1 MQGPPCDRLDYD
13 GANKLSLTLIDSKEN
28 ESKVYEMLAC
38 MLKDRSHYFHALL
51 SSGFAESKSRHV
63 TIDDVDIAAFDEA
76 LSYLQNPIQVR
87 TMTIRNA
94 IKVFPIYDRFDI
106 PAGLD
111 ICNRLFEE
119 FVVDLERSWDDGL
132 FLSVEGQLD
141 MAIEISLSC
150 SRRQLGCLDMWLDFF
165 TCILCDVDVE
175 RLILSELQIEALV
188 PLIRDYP
195 DKLMPPGLSH
205 VDNLETL
212 EPRVI
217 ARMIYREYQSIFA
230 KKALYSNRELVLES
244 KAADMTLRI
253 VYDPNGNILNGP
265 SCSSADSKDFENYHS
280 NKTKNFVH
288 EIASKDSTF
297 CQLIIH
303 IHHEEFGSLN
313 LEFEHTHFD
322 ESMFV
327 LPYSEWR
334 FLESDS
340 THKGCPRDFQL
351 TLKYI

>member
-1 MQGPPCDRLDYD
+1 MMEEPYNRRRSSCPSDDD
-13 GANKLSLTLIDSKEN
+13 NTDKLSLTLMDTNEN
-28 ESKVYEMLAC
+28 ESRVFEMNAC

-51 SSGFAESKSRHV
+51 SSAFAESDSGQVVVIR
-63 TIDDVDIAAFDEA
+63 DVDIPAFDEA

-94 IKVFPIYDRFDI
+94 INVLPIYDRFDI

-132 FLSVEGQLD
+132 FLRVKSQLD
-141 MAIEISLSC
+141 MAIGISLSC
-150 SRRQLGCLDMWLDFF
+150 SRRQLECLDMWLDFF
-165 TCILCDVDVE
+165 ACILCDVDVE
-175 RLILSELQIEALV
+175 RMILSEEQIEALV

-212 EPRVI
+212 EPQAI

-253 VYDPNGNILNGP
+253 VYDPKGNILNGP
-265 SCSSADSKDFENYHS
+265 KCNAMIPN
-280 NKTKNFVH
+280 TRNFVQ
-288 EIASKDSTF
+288 EVTSKESTF
-297 CQLIIH
+297 CYLTIH
-303 IHHEEFGSLN
+303 IHHEDFGSLN
-313 LEFEHTHFD
+313 LEFEHAHFD
-322 ESMFV
+322 EAMFV
-327 LPYSEWR
+327 LPHSEWR

>member
-1 MQGPPCDRLDYD
+1 MDGTPNNRRRCSCPGDDYD
-13 GANKLSLTLIDSKEN
+13 GADKLSLTLMDTNEN
-28 ESKVYEMLAC
+28 ESRVFEMNAC

-51 SSGFAESKSRHV
+51 SSAFSEAKSQQVVIR
-63 TIDDVDIAAFDEA
+63 DVDIPAFEEA
-76 LSYLQNPIQVR
+76 LSYLKNPIQVR
-87 TMTIRNA
+87 TMTIQNTFR
-94 IKVFPIYDRFDI
+94 VFPIYDRFDI

-253 VYDPNGNILNGP
+253 VYDPKGNILNGP
-265 SCSSADSKDFENYHS
+265 KCNSIPNT
-280 NKTKNFVH
+280 NKSIW
-288 EIASKDSTF
+288 EITSKDSTF
-297 CQLIIH
+297 CLLTIH
-303 IHHEEFGSLN
+303 IHHEDFGSLD
-313 LEFEHTHFD
+313 LEFEHAHFD
-322 ESMFV
+322 EAMFV

-334 FLESDS
+334 FVESDS